1 MIHFLSILELTIP
14 FFAVVGLG
22 YAAAKTKMI
31 DAGSAGAINV
41 FVFYFAMPA
50 LVIGTLARQEITA
63 ILDWRF
69 LGGWLAAAL
78 TLFALG
84 MLAARIFFNANRR
97 EMALFGQGSAI
108 ANIGFLAI
116 PIAGATFGAEGVRLS
131 AAALIIDLMIMIP
144 LSIMII
150 ESSGGGNIG
159 ASVKRAL
166 FGAIRNPFA
175 VAILVG
181 VALSASGLGLPGAA
195 ATFSNF
201 LGSAAAP
208 TALFALG
215 MSLSQRSLGEDIKP
229 VVTLSVLKLFV
240 HPAVTAVVL
249 YFVGLPT
256 SLVIIGTVIAAM
268 PVAQNVYVLAE
279 HYGTMVRRASAAI
292 LLSTVAAILTISLML
307 YLLTGP

>member
-1 MIHFLSILELTIP
+1 MINFLSILELTIP

-22 YAAAKTKMI
+22 YAAANTKMI
-31 DAGSAGAINV
+31 DAKSASAINV

-50 LVIGTLARQEITA
+50 MVINALARQEITA

-69 LGGWLAAAL
+69 LSGWLGAAL
-78 TLFALG
+78 ILFVLG
-84 MLAARIFFNANRR
+84 MLVARVFFKASRR

-116 PIAGATFGAEGVRLS
+116 PIVGATFGPEGVRLA

-150 ESSGGGNIG
+150 ESAGGGA
-159 ASVKRAL
+159 ASAAVKRAL
-166 FGAIRNPFA
+166 LGAIRNPFA

-181 VALSASGLGLPGAA
+181 VAISATGIGLPGAA
-195 ATFSNF
+195 GTFSSF

-208 TALFALG
+208 TALFTLG
-215 MSLSQRSLGEDIKP
+215 MSLSQRSLSEDIKP
-229 VVTLSVLKLFV
+229 VLSLSFLKLFI
-240 HPAVTAVVL
+240 HPAVTALAL
-249 YFVGLPT
+249 YLVGLPENI
-256 SLVIIGTVIAAM
+256 VVMGTVIAAM

-279 HYGTMVRRASAAI
+279 HYGVMVRRASASI
-292 LLSTVAAILTISLML
+292 LFSTLAAVLTISIML
-307 YLLTGP
+307 FLLTVT

>member
-1 MIHFLSILELTIP
+1 MINFLSILELTIP

-22 YAAAKTKMI
+22 YAAARTKMI
-31 DAGSAGAINV
+31 DAKSASAINV

-50 LVIGTLARQEITA
+50 LVIGALARQEITA

-69 LGGWLAAAL
+69 LSGWLVGTL
-78 TLFALG
+78 VLFALG
-84 MLAARIFFNANRR
+84 MAVAKILFKADRR

-116 PIAGATFGAEGVRLS
+116 PIVGATFGPEGVRLS

-150 ESSGGGNIG
+150 ESSGGGAVG

-166 FGAIRNPFA
+166 LGAIRNPFA
-175 VAILVG
+175 VAIMVG
-181 VALSASGLGLPGAA
+181 VALSASGIGLPGAA

-229 VVTLSVLKLFV
+229 VAALSVLKLFI
-240 HPAVTAVVL
+240 HPMVTALVL
-249 YFVGLPT
+249 YLVGLPASVVT
-256 SLVIIGTVIAAM
+256 IGTVIAAM

-279 HYGTMVRRASAAI
+279 HYGVMVRRVSAAI
-292 LLSTVAAILTISLML
+292 LLSTVAAVLTISFML
-307 YLLTGP
+307 YLLTGT

>member
-1 MIHFLSILELTIP
+1 MINFLSILELTIP

-22 YAAAKTKMI
+22 YAAASTKMI
-31 DAGSAGAINV
+31 DAKSAGAINV

-50 LVIGTLARQEITA
+50 LVIGTLAPQEITA

-69 LGGWLAAAL
+69 LSGWLGAAL
-78 TLFALG
+78 FLFTLG
-84 MLAARIFFNANRR
+84 MIVAKVFFKADRR
-97 EMALFGQGSAI
+97 EMALFGQGAAI

-116 PIAGATFGAEGVRLS
+116 PILGATFGPEGVRLS

-150 ESSGGGNIG
+150 ESSGGGAVG

-166 FGAIRNPFA
+166 LGAIRNPFA

-195 ATFSNF
+195 ATFSTF

-229 VVTLSVLKLFV
+229 VVTLSALKLLA
-240 HPAVTAVVL
+240 HPAATALIL
-249 YFVGLPT
+249 YLVGLPAH
-256 SLVIIGTVIAAM
+256 LVTIGAVIAAM
-268 PVAQNVYVLAE
+268 PVAQNVYVMAE
-279 HYGTMVRRASAAI
+279 HYGVMVRRVSAAI
-292 LLSTVAAILTISLML
+292 LFSTVAAVLTISIML
-307 YLLTGP
+307 YLLTGT

>member
-1 MIHFLSILELTIP
+1 MINFLSILELTIP

-22 YAAAKTKMI
+22 YAAANTKLI
-31 DAGSAGAINV
+31 DAKSASAINV

-69 LGGWLAAAL
+69 LGGWLVAAL
-78 TLFALG
+78 ILFAVG
-84 MLAARIFFNANRR
+84 MITAKVFFKANRR

-116 PIAGATFGAEGVRLS
+116 PIVGATFGPEGVRLS

-144 LSIMII
+144 LSIMVI
-150 ESSGGGNIG
+150 ESSGGGSFG

-166 FGAIRNPFA
+166 QGAIRNPFA

-181 VALSASGLGLPGAA
+181 VALSASGLGLSGAA

-229 VVTLSVLKLFV
+229 VVTLSLLKLLV

-249 YFVGLPT
+249 YLVGLPT
-256 SLVIIGTVIAAM
+256 GLVVIGTVIAAM

-279 HYGTMVRRASAAI
+279 HYGVMVRRASASI
-292 LLSTVAAILTISLML
+292 LLSTVAAVLTISIML
-307 YLLTGP
+307 YLLTGT